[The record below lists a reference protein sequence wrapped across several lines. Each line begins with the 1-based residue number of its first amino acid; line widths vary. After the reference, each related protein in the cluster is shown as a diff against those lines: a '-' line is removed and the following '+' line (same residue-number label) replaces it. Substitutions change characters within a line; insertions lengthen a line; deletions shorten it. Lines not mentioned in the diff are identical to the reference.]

1 MTVPVKQEIGAH
13 SPHPQA
19 DPHPIPQRDSERAR
33 ALAELSNSLSEAIGD
48 SEGVLQRIVRLISDF
63 LGDTAVIRLLE
74 ETGTTMTVAAVCDSD
89 ASVQARVEAILEIS
103 PTALSH
109 ADPYALAIREARS
122 VALAG
127 STLADSIRQH
137 SQPARKGM
145 DELDVRVMLICP
157 LRARGQVIG
166 TLGLWRR
173 GERPPHSARDQAFA
187 QELADRAALA
197 IDNAR
202 LVDSLRTEVAERKR
216 TQADMELSSELLHR
230 AEEKRRILMSNLVA
244 AEEEQRRRIAVDV
257 HDDSIQAMAAVSL
270 RLQVLRRS
278 APTREFADKIQ
289 EIEQS
294 VVMAVGRLRRLL
306 FQLDSAALHE
316 MGLARALS
324 RYADELFPEAPPRV
338 GFRTGLE
345 VEPPTLM
352 RTVLYRI
359 AQEAL
364 NNIRKHA
371 RAKQVTVFVGPLDDG
386 VLVTVQDDGM
396 GFDVVEVAT
405 RALPGHLGLQSM
417 RERATLAD
425 GWLTID
431 SKPSSGTAV
440 RFWLPT
446 PKDLE
451 GD

>member
-1 MTVPVKQEIGAH
+1 
-13 SPHPQA
+13 
-19 DPHPIPQRDSERAR
+19 
-33 ALAELSNSLSEAIGD
+33 
-48 SEGVLQRIVRLISDF
+48 
-63 LGDTAVIRLLE
+63 
-74 ETGTTMTVAAVCDSD
+74 
-89 ASVQARVEAILEIS
+89 
-103 PTALSH
+103 
-109 ADPYALAIREARS
+109 
-122 VALAG
+122 
-127 STLADSIRQH
+127 
-137 SQPARKGM
+137 
-145 DELDVRVMLICP
+145 
-157 LRARGQVIG
+157 
-166 TLGLWRR
+166 
-173 GERPPHSARDQAFA
+173 
-187 QELADRAALA
+187 
-197 IDNAR
+197 
-202 LVDSLRTEVAERKR
+202 
-216 TQADMELSSELLHR
+216 
-230 AEEKRRILMSNLVA
+230 
-244 AEEEQRRRIAVDV
+244 V

-289 EIEQS
+289 EIEQA

-316 MGLARALS
+316 MGLAHALS

-338 GFRTGLE
+338 AFRTNLE
-345 VEPPTLM
+345 TEPPTLM

-396 GFDVVEVAT
+396 GFDVEEVASH
-405 RALPGHLGLQSM
+405 ALPGHLGLQSM

-431 SKPSSGTAV
+431 SKPGSGVAV